1 MKTIRVTVDGLH
13 KSSTTYAQIMTAL
26 EAGETVTLEPKLP
39 DIELSTGNH
48 IFDINGTVID
58 VPPGRKSG
66 NCLLG
71 MCRKAAEQAKLAA
84 DGMLRRKRLSALT
97 EEVGNGEA
105 EYVEDSE
112 NWFVYLDENVYVP
125 HSVSTVYSP
134 TEIYMDRDT
143 AIAVCKALNERR
155 FEL

>member
-13 KSSTTYAQIMTAL
+13 KSSITYAQVITAL
-26 EAGETVTLEPKLP
+26 EAGESVTLEPEQP
-39 DIELSTGNH
+39 NIELSTGTH
-48 IFDINGTVID
+48 MFGID
-58 VPPGRKSG
+58 GMITNIAPGYG
-66 NCLLG
+66 NYNCLLG

-84 DGMLRRKRLSALT
+84 DGMLRRNRLSALT